1 MNKKELTKE
10 LSGRLSL
17 TQKEAGQCIS
27 AIMDIISDVV
37 RRGEA
42 ISLAGFGK
50 FAIRYQ
56 SRRKYFNPRSGRAI
70 IKSAC
75 RVPTFKVYSA
85 FKTAV
90 NN

>member
-1 MNKKELTKE
+1 MNKKELSKE

-17 TQKEAGQCIS
+17 TQKEAGDCVS
-27 AIMDIISDVV
+27 AIVDIISEVV
-37 RRGEA
+37 GRGEA
-42 ISLAGFGK
+42 VNLAGFGR

-75 RVPTFKVYSA
+75 RVPTFKVSSA

>member
-1 MNKKELTKE
+1 MNKKELTKQ

-17 TQKEAGQCIS
+17 TQKEAGECIS
-27 AIMDIISDVV
+27 ALVEIISDAV
-37 RRGEA
+37 RKGE
-42 ISLAGFGK
+42 SVNLAGFGR
-50 FAIRYQ
+50 FSIRYQ
-56 SRRKYFNPRSGRAI
+56 SRRRYFNPRSGRAI
-70 IKSAC
+70 MKSAC

>member
-1 MNKKELTKE
+1 MNKRELTKE

-17 TQKEAGQCIS
+17 TQKEAGDCIS
-27 AIMDIISDVV
+27 ALVDIISDVV
-37 RRGEA
+37 RKGG
-42 ISLAGFGK
+42 SVNLAGFGK

-56 SRRKYFNPRSGRAI
+56 TRRKYFNPRSGRAI